1 MNQISVADI
10 LELPVQERIQLVE
23 VIWESIAAFPHAIE
37 VSPELKTELKE
48 RLADFECNPEGRIF
62 LGSSKGTFEK
72 RFVAYRLKFPVG
84 PFAKS
89 AKRSIG
95 MKKKAKGSALNLS
108 WLLSFNLN
116 ALSRFRFCTRKLSR
130 EYAAHSCHGFRMA
143 CSTRSRMILF
153 TFWP

>member
-48 RLADFECNPEGRIF
+48 RLADFECNPRGGIF

-72 RFVAYRLKFPVG
+72 RFVAYRLKFSGRAVREIG
-84 PFAKS
+84 EAFDWYEEKS
-89 AKRSIG
+89 KGLGSEFELAFELQLKR
-95 MKKKAKGSALNLS
+95 L
-108 WLLSFNLN
+108 
-116 ALSRFRFCTRKLSR
+116 
-130 EYAAHSCHGFRMA
+130 E
-143 CSTRSRMILF
+143 
-153 TFWP
+153 